1 MLYEITWS
9 FHISLEDSA
18 FIGAHLLMKQEGAAF
33 WFRMYIQSQPVY
45 ENGISRHVT
54 FLCWSCL

>member
-18 FIGAHLLMKQEGAAF
+18 LQRCSSMMKQEGAAF
-33 WFRMYIQSQPVY
+33 WFRMYIHLQPVY
-45 ENGISRHVT
+45 EIDIGRHVIL
-54 FLCWSCL
+54 LCWPCL